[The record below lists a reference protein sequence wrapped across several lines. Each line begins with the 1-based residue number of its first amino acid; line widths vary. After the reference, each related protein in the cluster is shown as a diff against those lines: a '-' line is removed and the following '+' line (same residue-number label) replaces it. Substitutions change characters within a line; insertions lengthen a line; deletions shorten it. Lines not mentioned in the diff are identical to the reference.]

1 MVHSVTSFIRDFS
14 LSSTVFKSNIF
25 IPEQNLLLTGQC
37 HVYLFIIESL
47 LCFRVVDMI
56 FLTTE
61 HWTTFPIS
69 TRRFRHSLALANFSF
84 QLYYFWSWNKKQFK
98 NRKNQE
104 RQRIWFEFQVL
115 HLVILLCFMF
125 HFHSK
130 LGWFHNKV
138 KIFIL
143 VVLKVRNFK
152 AWQFYNQSSSKHM
165 KNFLNNFDQYIIQRK
180 DWFQN
185 VQLLKCENMVLPR
198 NINKHRIKYP

>member
-1 MVHSVTSFIRDFS
+1 M
-14 LSSTVFKSNIF
+14 
-25 IPEQNLLLTGQC
+25 TGQC

-69 TRRFRHSLALANFSF
+69 TRQFRHSLALANFSF

-98 NRKNQE
+98 NCKNQG
-104 RQRIWFEFQVL
+104 RQRIWPEFQVL

-152 AWQFYNQSSSKHM
+152 AWQFYKQSSSKHM
-165 KNFLNNFDQYIIQRK
+165 KNFLNNFDQYIIQRQ
-180 DWFQN
+180 DWFQD

-198 NINKHRIKYP
+198 NINKHRVKYA